1 MTLPLMYAWIS
12 KYNFLSCLT
21 KNNYMMAHVYL
32 ERINFLDR
40 LTNTGDDKE
49 NEKTMMIK
57 ECIRRL
63 NNQLQQLGL
72 FTAVT
77 DYVTLKIKQLS

>member
-1 MTLPLMYAWIS
+1 
-12 KYNFLSCLT
+12 
-21 KNNYMMAHVYL
+21 MMAHVYL